1 MFADRQLS
9 FAELQEQT
17 KINLT
22 EDEYIEQFAEN
33 IVQLERSLQSK
44 KSVLNTADFQSL
56 HQIMN
61 NKLDRNAGVVDGNR
75 HLKFFDNKGKRNM
88 ADGQRLQQELKL
100 LERQTK
106 DLMKRAGNDNEEKIK
121 AVCIQAMRLF
131 SIHPF
136 NDANKRMVKLTI
148 RHFLEKELKVK
159 PQNQWQE
166 IPRKVINQAVRGN
179 NIGPF
184 ARMICETY
192 SIQYDPKKITEVEIS
207 PYRIYPDT
215 SDKVYSLRKELK
227 KSCIRKGN
235 AVSYREPIISRE
247 ELKLLGIESSF
258 FKKNPVCKDLL
269 SSLSTASFLRK
280 IKRYHAQGKLSDFQA
295 ESLVKKLIITT
306 DGAEEKNC
314 ELATK
319 KFLRTEMNDI
329 KKAVRFYEKEAV
341 DLNMY
346 SVKEKISLYDIEET
360 SEIQREKEKTLKV

>member
-9 FAELQEQT
+9 FVELQRQT
-17 KINLT
+17 KIDLS
-22 EDEYIEQFAEN
+22 EDDYIQQFADN

-44 KSVLNTADFQSL
+44 NPVLNTADFQIL
-56 HQIMN
+56 HKIMN
-61 NKLDRNAGVVDGNR
+61 DKLDRNAGVIDGNR
-75 HLKFFDNKGKRNM
+75 HLKFFDDKGKRNM

-100 LERQTK
+100 LDRQTK
-106 DLMKRAGNDNEEKIK
+106 DLMKRAGDDKEEKIK
-121 AVCIQAMRLF
+121 AVCTQAMRLF

-148 RHFLEKELKVK
+148 RHFLEKELKIK
-159 PQNQWQE
+159 TRNQWQE

-179 NIGPF
+179 NVGPF

-192 SIQYDPKKITEVEIS
+192 GIQYDPNKITEVEIS

-235 AVSYREPIISRE
+235 AVSYREPIVSRE
-247 ELKLLGIESSF
+247 ELKDLGIESSF
-258 FKKNPVCKDLL
+258 FKKNPVCEDLL

-280 IKRYHAQGKLSDFQA
+280 TKRYHAQGKLSDFQA
-295 ESLVKKLIITT
+295 ESLVKNLIIAT
-306 DGAEEKNC
+306 DGAEETKC

-319 KFLRTEMNDI
+319 KFLTTEMSDI

-341 DLNMY
+341 EIDIKK
-346 SVKEKISLYDIEET
+346 VIKRISLRGFDEET
-360 SEIQREKEKTLKV
+360 RKTIRR